1 MRSLADTHAAWALAD
16 RVATTAA
23 NGRLDL
29 DAPARGIVLSDG
41 RDHILGVDLRTAC
54 GPSEH
59 WLRGLDLIAVYE
71 PADPRRL
78 RATAMW
84 RLLPAAAAPPDIAW
98 ELTLSA
104 QTSLVQ
110 SDAVLSAVSDV
121 ACLDLRSRAAT
132 GRWATVPADGQPTE
146 DATCLLVRRPAA
158 TTAPP
163 TTLLV
168 AVHPADARRIAVRR
182 RDGRVEIACWLF
194 STAIE
199 KGVLMRG
206 RVMAAVGPT
215 HGDETW
221 ADRAVTMFA
230 SSPPPLTA

>member
-1 MRSLADTHAAWALAD
+1 MSAPPVAAAHWSLDGLL
-16 RVATTAA
+16 ATTPGG
-23 NGRLDL
+23 GRLDL
-29 DAPARGIVLSDG
+29 DAPGRGLVLDAG
-41 RDHILGVDLRTAC
+41 RDRILGVDLRSAC

-59 WLRGLDLIAVYE
+59 WLRGPDLIAVYE

-84 RLLPAAAAPPDIAW
+84 RLLPATVAPPDVAW

-110 SDAVLSAVSDV
+110 SDAVLSVVSDV
-121 ACLDLRSRAAT
+121 GCLDLRSRVAA
-132 GRWATVPADGQPTE
+132 GRWTNVPPDGQPTE

-158 TTAPP
+158 AADPP
-163 TTLLV
+163 ATLLV

-182 RDGRVEIACWLF
+182 QDGRVEVACWLF

-206 RVMAAVGPT
+206 RVLAAIGPT
-215 HGDETW
+215 HCDEAW
-221 ADRAVTMFA
+221 AERAIEAFA
-230 SSPPPLTA
+230 CSPPPLTA

>member
-1 MRSLADTHAAWALAD
+1 MPAPP
-16 RVATTAA
+16 VTAA
-23 NGRLDL
+23 HWSLDGRIAMAPDGGRLDL
-29 DAPARGIVLSDG
+29 DAPGRGLALAGGCD
-41 RDHILGVDLRTAC
+41 RILGVDLRTAC

-59 WLRGLDLIAVYE
+59 WLRGSDLIAVYE

-84 RLLPAAAAPPDIAW
+84 RLLPATAPTDVAL

-110 SDAVLSAVSDV
+110 SDAVLSVVSDV
-121 ACLDLRSRAAT
+121 GCLDLRSRVAA
-132 GRWATVPADGQPTE
+132 GRWATVPPDGQPAE

-158 TTAPP
+158 AAKPP
-163 TTLLV
+163 ATLLV
-168 AVHPADARRIAVRR
+168 AVHPADARRIALRR
-182 RDGRVEIACWLF
+182 RDGRAEVACWMF

-206 RVMAAVGPT
+206 RVLAAVGPT
-215 HGDETW
+215 DGDEAW
-221 ADRAVTMFA
+221 AERAIEAFA

>member
-1 MRSLADTHAAWALAD
+1 MPVPPVAAAHWSLDG
-16 RVATTAA
+16 RIATTPDG
-23 NGRLDL
+23 GRLDL
-29 DAPARGIVLSDG
+29 DAPGRGLALAAG
-41 RDHILGVDLRTAC
+41 RDRILGVDLRTAC

-59 WLRGLDLIAVYE
+59 WLRGPDLIAVYE

-84 RLLPAAAAPPDIAW
+84 RLLPATTAPPDVAW

-121 ACLDLRSRAAT
+121 GCLDLSSRAAT
-132 GRWATVPADGQPTE
+132 GRWATVPPDGQPTE

-158 TTAPP
+158 AAESP

-168 AVHPADARRIAVRR
+168 AMHPADARRITVRR
-182 RDGRVEIACWLF
+182 RDGRVEVACWLF

-206 RVMAAVGPT
+206 RVLAAVGPT
-215 HGDETW
+215 HGDEAW
-221 ADRAVTMFA
+221 AERAVATFA

>member
-1 MRSLADTHAAWALAD
+1 MPAPPVAAAHWSLDG
-16 RVATTAA
+16 RIATTPDG
-23 NGRLDL
+23 GRLDL
-29 DAPARGIVLSDG
+29 DAPGGGLALAAG
-41 RDHILGVDLRTAC
+41 RDRILGVDLRTAC

-59 WLRGLDLIAVYE
+59 WLRGPDLIAVYE

-84 RLLPAAAAPPDIAW
+84 RLLPATAAPPAVAW

-110 SDAVLSAVSDV
+110 SDAVLCAVSDV
-121 ACLDLRSRAAT
+121 GCLELLSRAAT
-132 GRWATVPADGQPTE
+132 GRWAAVPPDGQPSE

-158 TTAPP
+158 AADSP

-182 RDGRVEIACWLF
+182 RDGRVEVACWLF

-206 RVMAAVGPT
+206 RVLAAVGPT
-215 HGDETW
+215 HGDEAW
-221 ADRAVTMFA
+221 AERAVAMFA